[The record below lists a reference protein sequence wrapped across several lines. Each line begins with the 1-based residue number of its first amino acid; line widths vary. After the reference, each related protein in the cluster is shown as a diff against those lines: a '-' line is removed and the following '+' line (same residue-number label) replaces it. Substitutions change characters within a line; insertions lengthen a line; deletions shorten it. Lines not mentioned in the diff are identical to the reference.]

1 MNPTE
6 LDAALEAVVF
16 ACGSPVSADRLCETL
31 GVGKSELRESAAAC
45 LSGTRTL
52 RAGISLIE
60 LDGCYQFCTKA
71 YLAVYVKRALE
82 LRKTPPLSKASLE
95 VLAIV
100 AYNQPVTVRSSRPCA
115 VWIRRTSSRRC
126 WTRGSSPR
134 ADSLTRPAR
143 PTLFVTT
150 DGFLRCFGLQSL
162 AELPEVGLEDPQE
175 GTETLT
181 ALAERTEADGA

>member
-1 MNPTE
+1 MNPIE
-6 LDAALEAVVF
+6 LDAAVEAVVF

-31 GVGKSELRESAAAC
+31 GVGRTELRESAARLTAQYEDA
-45 LSGTRTL
+45 SR
-52 RAGISLIE
+52 GISLIE

-71 YLAVYVKRALE
+71 YLAAYVKRALE

-100 AYNQPVTVRSSRPCA
+100 AYNQPVTRSFVEAVRGVDSSYI
-115 VWIRRTSSRRC
+115 VTSLLDKGLIAE
-126 WTRGSSPR
+126 RGQLDAPG
-134 ADSLTRPAR
+134 R

-181 ALAERTEADGA
+181 ALAERAEAAEA

>member
-1 MNPTE
+1 MNPIE
-6 LDAALEAVVF
+6 LDAAVEAVVF

-31 GVGKSELRESAAAC
+31 GVGRTELRESAARLTAQYEDA
-45 LSGTRTL
+45 SR
-52 RAGISLIE
+52 GISLIE

-71 YLAVYVKRALE
+71 YLAAYVKRALE

-100 AYNQPVTVRSSRPCA
+100 AYNQPVTRSFVEAVRGVDSSYI
-115 VWIRRTSSRRC
+115 VTSLLDK
-126 WTRGSSPR
+126 GLIAEGGQLDAPG
-134 ADSLTRPAR
+134 R

-175 GTETLT
+175 GTETLA
-181 ALAERTEADGA
+181 ALAERAEAAEA

>member
-1 MNPTE
+1 MYK
-6 LDAALEAVVF
+6 
-16 ACGSPVSADRLCETL
+16 RQ
-31 GVGKSELRESAAAC
+31 
-45 LSGTRTL
+45 
-52 RAGISLIE
+52 

-100 AYNQPVTVRSSRPCA
+100 AYNQPVTRSFIEAVRGVDSSYI
-115 VWIRRTSSRRC
+115 VTSLLDK
-126 WTRGSSPR
+126 GLIAEGGQLDAPG
-134 ADSLTRPAR
+134 R

>member
-31 GVGKSELRESAAAC
+31 GVGKSELRESAAR
-45 LSGTRTL
+45 LSERHED
-52 RAGISLIE
+52 AASGISLIE

-100 AYNQPVTVRSSRPCA
+100 AYNQPVTRSFIEQVRGVDSSS
-115 VWIRRTSSRRC
+115 T
-126 WTRGSSPR
+126 
-134 ADSLTRPAR
+134 
-143 PTLFVTT
+143 VTKLLDKGLIEEAGRLDLPGKPVAFQVT
-150 DGFLRCFGLQSL
+150 DTFLRVFGLGSL
-162 AELPEVGLEDPQE
+162 ADLPPLHGEAAESAEPEETEGDDGQLEWK
-175 GTETLT
+175 
-181 ALAERTEADGA
+181 

>member
-1 MNPTE
+1 MGRT
-6 LDAALEAVVF
+6 
-16 ACGSPVSADRLCETL
+16 
-31 GVGKSELRESAAAC
+31 ELRESVARLTAQYEDA
-45 LSGTRTL
+45 SR
-52 RAGISLIE
+52 GISLIE

-71 YLAVYVKRALE
+71 YLAAYVKRALE

-100 AYNQPVTVRSSRPCA
+100 AYNQPVTRSFVEAVRGVDSSYI
-115 VWIRRTSSRRC
+115 VTSLLDK
-126 WTRGSSPR
+126 GLIAEGGQLDAPG
-134 ADSLTRPAR
+134 R

-181 ALAERTEADGA
+181 ALAERAEAAEA

>member
-6 LDAALEAVVF
+6 LGRRPGGGRVRPAAAPF
-16 ACGSPVSADRLCETL
+16 RQTACARRSAWGSPSCAR
-31 GVGKSELRESAAAC
+31 APPAC

-100 AYNQPVTVRSSRPCA
+100 AYNQPVTRSFIEAVRGVDSSYI
-115 VWIRRTSSRRC
+115 VTSLLDKGLIAEGGQLDAPGRRRC
-126 WTRGSSPR
+126 
-134 ADSLTRPAR
+134 L
-143 PTLFVTT
+143 
-150 DGFLRCFGLQSL
+150 
-162 AELPEVGLEDPQE
+162 
-175 GTETLT
+175 
-181 ALAERTEADGA
+181 

>member
-1 MNPTE
+1 MNPIE
-6 LDAALEAVVF
+6 LDAAVEAVVF

-31 GVGKSELRESAAAC
+31 GVGRTELRESAARLTAQ
-45 LSGTRTL
+45 SR
-52 RAGISLIE
+52 GISLIE

-71 YLAVYVKRALE
+71 YLAAYVKRALE

-100 AYNQPVTVRSSRPCA
+100 AYNQPVTRSFVEAVRGVDSSYI
-115 VWIRRTSSRRC
+115 VTSLLDK
-126 WTRGSSPR
+126 GLIAEGGQLDAPG
-134 ADSLTRPAR
+134 R

-181 ALAERTEADGA
+181 ALAERAEAAEA